1 MKKMTIY
8 ALLLVSTLVH
18 FGLTFKIIIDRLTCG
33 IQVHCIS
40 LFNEVAGA
48 VLSFPLGLIAWMMQI
63 ASLDPSVVV
72 DAFGGGN
79 IFVLGIVNSILAVLL
94 LWRIV
99 LIPIARRLQQVHR

>member
-8 ALLLVSTLVH
+8 ALLLVSMLVH

-48 VLSFPLGLIAWMMQI
+48 ALSFPLGLIAWLIQL
-63 ASLDPSVVV
+63 AGLDPSVVV

-79 IFVLGIVNSILAVLL
+79 IFILGALNSILAVLL
-94 LWRIV
+94 LWRTV
-99 LIPIARRLQQVHR
+99 FIPIVRRLKQVHH